1 MNIEKIK
8 QLKNN
13 TLIKKI
19 LLILII
25 LITFLYLK
33 SFFTTGIYFNGAF
46 LKKEVES
53 NETHYVGKAKQG
65 DIHITV
71 IGKTYDTKESKAE
84 VIYNLPNN
92 INKRYTVYFN
102 YIDKWVLGTVEIK
115 DEKGSTIFE
124 GRYQKGSLVL
134 YDKNNEPMMDEYIRT
149 LYNEEE
155 AIYNEDYKISLKN
168 IVEFSLHE
176 KNEIRGNTGML
187 FFAALL
193 LIINIID
200 IKYPLFFFTLSYG
213 FAVEEP
219 KPSELYL
226 IIQKIGWIVYPI
238 ITLVLLIIAI
248 WYFNF
253 WDTPFNIWYVLKII
267 RGG

>member
-1 MNIEKIK
+1 MIIEKVK

-33 SFFTTGIYFNGAF
+33 SFFTTGVYFNGTF
-46 LKKEVES
+46 LKKVVES
-53 NETHYVGKAKQG
+53 SETHYVGKDKQG

-71 IGKTYDTKESKAE
+71 IGKAYDTMESKAE

-92 INKRYTVYFN
+92 INKRYIVYFN

-124 GRYQKGSLVL
+124 GRYNKGSITM
-134 YDKNNEPMMDEYIRT
+134 YDKNNKPLVDDYI
-149 LYNEEE
+149 LSYINEGES
-155 AIYNEDYKISLKN
+155 IYNEDYKIPLKN
-168 IVEFSLHE
+168 IVGFSLHE
-176 KNEIRGNTGML
+176 KNEIRGNVGML
-187 FFAALL
+187 VFAVLL
-193 LIINIID
+193 LIINIVD

-213 FAVEEP
+213 FAVDDP
-219 KPSELYL
+219 KPSELY
-226 IIQKIGWIVYPI
+226 ITMQKIGWVVYPI
-238 ITLVLLIIAI
+238 ITLVLLIYAI
-248 WYFNF
+248 
-253 WDTPFNIWYVLKII
+253 
-267 RGG
+267 